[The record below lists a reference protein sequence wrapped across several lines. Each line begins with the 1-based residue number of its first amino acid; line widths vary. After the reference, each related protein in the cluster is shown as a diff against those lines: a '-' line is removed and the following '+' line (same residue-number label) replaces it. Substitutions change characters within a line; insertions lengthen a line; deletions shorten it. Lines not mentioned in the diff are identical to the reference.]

1 METISVTTT
10 SRSLRLIKPTALI
23 VGSNLGLKLISSPVW
38 RAQDPQRG
46 NGAFWIELNPI
57 VGFQRFLSLLAP
69 SKALPTLLQT
79 MARFKAKQPSSGAAE
94 KKKPRMSNAE
104 RSAYFSRREAAKVL
118 RSVLQGDA
126 HRRAV
131 ASIKSL
137 VYSPSIKNKKAT
149 FALVCQTLKH
159 LPIIKDV
166 LEGANILNSRW
177 KRQVELEISFV
188 GDAEKFLLQRKV
200 SLQSALARLLVRKK
214 MKCIEDLLDRYQTP
228 DVSKPRYVRV
238 NTLKLDVDSALID
251 LRKQYMVE
259 KDDLVPDLLKL
270 PPKCD
275 LHDHPLVM
283 NGSVFMQGKASS
295 MVAAALDPDPGWE
308 LAYFHV
314 SVKVLDAC
322 AAPGNK
328 TVHLAALMRGKGKVI
343 ACELNKERIK
353 RLADTVRLSGAYIE
367 VFHGNFLSLD
377 PKDPPYSKVR
387 AILLDPSCSGS
398 GTVAERLDHLLP
410 SHAAGQSA
418 NVDETERLTKLA
430 SFQKKVLTH
439 ALCFPQVERIVYST
453 CSIHQIENE
462 DVVKSILPLAASH
475 GFRLGTPF
483 PQWHRRGL
491 PVLEG
496 FEHLVRTD
504 PVEDKE
510 GFFIALFVRE
520 EGSVIHPSLSPDS
533 SHLSLVKRTKRK
545 NLSKK
550 EARIRMPTLYGGM
563 FKMFLYSKPSFR
575 VNLK

>member
-1 METISVTTT
+1 
-10 SRSLRLIKPTALI
+10 
-23 VGSNLGLKLISSPVW
+23 
-38 RAQDPQRG
+38 
-46 NGAFWIELNPI
+46 
-57 VGFQRFLSLLAP
+57 
-69 SKALPTLLQT
+69 

-177 KRQVELEISFV
+177 KRQVELVYIITYDILFGQEISFV

-214 MKCIEDLLDRYQTP
+214 MKRIEDLLDHYQTP

-238 NTLKLDVDSALID
+238 NTLKLDVDSALIE

-295 MVAAALDPDPGWE
+295 MVAAALDPEPGWE
-308 LAYFHV
+308 HAYFHI

-343 ACELNKERIK
+343 ACELNKERMK
-353 RLADTVRLSGAYIE
+353 RLADTVRLSGACNIE
-367 VFHGNFLSLD
+367 VFHSDFLSLD

-410 SHAAGQSA
+410 SHAA
-418 NVDETERLTKLA
+418 V
-430 SFQKKVLTH
+430 
-439 ALCFPQVERIVYST
+439 PQVERIVYST

-475 GFRLGTPF
+475 GFRLATPF

-496 FEHLVRTD
+496 FEHLLRTD

-510 GFFIALFVRE
+510 GFFIALFIRE

-533 SHLSLVKRTKRK
+533 SHLSLVERTKRK

-550 EARIRMPTLYGGM
+550 EARIILPTLFGGM

>member
-1 METISVTTT
+1 
-10 SRSLRLIKPTALI
+10 
-23 VGSNLGLKLISSPVW
+23 
-38 RAQDPQRG
+38 
-46 NGAFWIELNPI
+46 
-57 VGFQRFLSLLAP
+57 
-69 SKALPTLLQT
+69 

-149 FALVCQTLKH
+149 FALVCQTVKH

-177 KRQVELEISFV
+177 KRQVELVYIITYDILFGQEISFV
-188 GDAEKFLLQRKV
+188 GEAEKFLLQRKA

-214 MKCIEDLLDRYQTP
+214 MKRIEDLLDHYQTP

-238 NTLKLDVDSALID
+238 NTLKLDVDSALIE

-295 MVAAALDPDPGWE
+295 MVAAALDPEPGWE
-308 LAYFHV
+308 
-314 SVKVLDAC
+314 VLDAC

-353 RLADTVRLSGAYIE
+353 RLADTVRLSGACNIE
-367 VFHGNFLSLD
+367 VFHSDFLSLD

-410 SHAAGQSA
+410 SHAAGLSA

-430 SFQKKVLTH
+430 SFQKKALTH
-439 ALCFPQVERIVYST
+439 ALCFPQAERIVYST

-475 GFRLGTPF
+475 GFRLATPF

-496 FEHLVRTD
+496 FEHLLRTD

-510 GFFIALFVRE
+510 GFFIALFIKE

-533 SHLSLVKRTKRK
+533 FHLSRVERTKRK

-550 EARIRMPTLYGGM
+550 EARIIMPTLFGGM
-563 FKMFLYSKPSFR
+563 FKMFLYSKPCFR
-575 VNLK
+575 VDLK